1 MIRDE
6 SRSSDRPDSASAS
19 EEVPLRGFG
28 RGSLALCPALPS
40 GFLGLAASVGSFL
53 LCSVML
59 VRLFVVVDALPTEE
73 EQNLSSIVRPYRQF
87 TALPRCREA
96 GYHPPKGNVRPR
108 GTI

>member
-1 MIRDE
+1 MNRDQVTGRILPPRRRKFRYE
-6 SRSSDRPDSASAS
+6 ASSW
-19 EEVPLRGFG
+19 F
-28 RGSLALCPALPS
+28 LALYLALPS
-40 GFLGLAASVGSFL
+40 GFLGLAASFGL
-53 LCSVML
+53 LLMFSLML